1 MDYGKH
7 IGQELS
13 VVVIEKRSS
22 LAYVEAVLTAHEQG
36 RVVLPLDLEAEV
48 PAGFRVIDRI
58 AIAPGGG
65 WFSRSVP
72 PRYDNALAQIALT
85 SGTTGTAKAILL
97 SHANFGDVTVRLI
110 DAMGL
115 DASIRE
121 YVGVPVTYSFGFG
134 RIRAIAAVGGAAFLP
149 SRGFRVDE
157 LASMLEGGKVNALSA
172 VPTLLRL
179 VLGQESRLR
188 EAGKQLKWLEIGSQS
203 MSVDEKRAI
212 RSLFPNARIT
222 QHYGLT
228 EASRS
233 TFLDISSVDDEAL
246 ESVGL
251 PNGAA
256 EVRVDDT
263 GRIAI
268 RGPHVAYGVMTAEGP
283 KPLVGNDDW
292 LVTNDLGRLTD
303 NGLIF
308 NGRADHLINVGGVKV
323 SSEQF
328 EERLLAELGPNAA
341 VTIASAADP
350 LRGQMVL
357 IAYAA
362 NDSSSDVGQLHAAA
376 AQVAAEMG
384 IGDGFVLFPVE
395 TIPRTATGKVQRH
408 KISTLYE
415 TADRQSASKALTTAE
430 IETDSP
436 GEGVVACFVALFG
449 EAGREESANF
459 HALGGDSLH
468 YISMLTGLERFIPD
482 LPEDWDNMS
491 VASLR
496 MLAVAHSSSS
506 VRPSAQRRELPRS
519 LDSIRGLACI
529 LIVAL
534 HVVGVSANEGL
545 KLPLSSPWH
554 STMSF
559 LNLVRLPLFTALSGF
574 LYGAMPAIKPG
585 FRTFM
590 ARKLRQLLIPL
601 MFATLVFWVLRN
613 IVQPRGDSL
622 IWAYVWGYQ
631 HLWFIDALLLIFALI
646 AAVDTLSPAKAR
658 TWIVALVMITAIVTY
673 PMIPSVPVLHI
684 KNAVF
689 LLPFFTLGVILF
701 RVPLLLRSQAVLVF
715 AAIMAVALL
724 ASEQL
729 MPGPDGL
736 FATVK
741 WLPWLCG
748 GSVVIVLLRLFPKVV
763 WLEWIAAYSFTI
775 YLWHPAANG
784 AVRTAMMKVGVH
796 ATWLLFLVGLAV
808 GVLLPIAMHITALR
822 LPKALRMPLI
832 GR

>member
-7 IGQELS
+7 ISQGLS

-22 LAYVEAVLTAHEQG
+22 LAYVEAVLAAHEQG
-36 RVVLPLDLEAEV
+36 GVVLPLDPDAEV
-48 PAGFRVIDRI
+48 PAGLTATDRI

-65 WFSRSVP
+65 WFSRSVT
-72 PRYDNALAQIALT
+72 PRHDHALAQIALT

-97 SHANFGDVTVRLI
+97 SHANLGDVTVRLI
-110 DAMGL
+110 DAMRL

-121 YVGVPVTYSFGFG
+121 YIGVPVTYSFGFG

-157 LASMLEGGKVNALSA
+157 LALMLEAGEVNALSA

-179 VLGQESRLR
+179 ILGQEARLR
-188 EAGKQLKWLEIGSQS
+188 KAGQQLRWLEIGSQP
-203 MSVDEKRAI
+203 MSVNEKRAI
-212 RSLFPNARIT
+212 RSLFPNARII

-233 TFLDISSVDDEAL
+233 TFLEISLASDQAL
-246 ESVGL
+246 ESVGV
-251 PNGAA
+251 PNGSA

-268 RGPHVAYGVMTAEGP
+268 RGPHVADGVMTTEGV
-283 KPLVGNDDW
+283 KPLAGSDGW
-292 LVTNDLGRLTD
+292 LITNDLGRLTD
-303 NGLIF
+303 TGLIF
-308 NGRADHLINVGGVKV
+308 DGRADDLINVGGIKV
-323 SSEQF
+323 PAEQF
-328 EERLLAELGPNAA
+328 EERLLARLRPSAA
-341 VTIASAADP
+341 VAIAGGPDP
-350 LRGQMVL
+350 LRGQTVL
-357 IAYAA
+357 IAYVA
-362 NDSSSDVGQLHAAA
+362 DDESSNMEELRVAA
-376 AQVAAEMG
+376 AQVAADMG
-384 IGDGFVLFPVE
+384 IGEGFVLLPVDA
-395 TIPRTATGKVQRH
+395 IPRTTTGKVQRH
-408 KISTLYE
+408 KILASYE
-415 TADRQSASKALTTAE
+415 AVSHQSASEALTTTE
-430 IETDSP
+430 IEADSP
-436 GEGVVACFVALFG
+436 EEGVVACFVALFG
-449 EAGREESANF
+449 EAGRAESANF

-482 LPEDWDNMS
+482 LPEDWDNLS
-491 VASLR
+491 VGALQ
-496 MLAVAHSSSS
+496 MLAKEQSSSN
-506 VRPSAQRRELPRS
+506 VRPRALRRELPRS
-519 LDSIRGLACI
+519 LDTIRGLACV

-554 STMSF
+554 STMSV
-559 LNLVRLPLFTALSGF
+559 LDLVRLPLFTALSGF

-590 ARKLRQLLIPL
+590 ARKLRQLLVPL
-601 MFATLVFWVLRN
+601 MFATLVFWALRN
-613 IVQPRGDSL
+613 IVHPRGDSL
-622 IWAYVWGYQ
+622 LWAYLWGYQ

-673 PMIPSVPVLHI
+673 PMIPRIPVLHI

-689 LLPFFTLGVILF
+689 LLPFFALGLLLYRI
-701 RVPLLLRSQAVLVF
+701 PELLRSR
-715 AAIMAVALL
+715 ALL
-724 ASEQL
+724 VSATIVAVTLLVSQQL

-748 GSVVIVLLRLFPKVV
+748 GSVVIVLLRLFPKIE
-763 WLEWIAAYSFTI
+763 WLEWVAAYSFTI

-784 AVRTAMMKVGVH
+784 AIRAAMMKVGIH
-796 ATWLLFLVGLAV
+796 ATWPLFLIGLVA
-808 GVLLPIAMHITALR
+808 GVLLPIAMHLAALR
-822 LPKALRMPLI
+822 LPKQLRMPLI